1 MTPQVS
7 EITQL
12 LVEWGEGNQEAREK
26 LMALVYD
33 ELKRIA
39 RHYLRKEF
47 SKDGLQTTA
56 LVHEAYLRL
65 VNVNTIQARD
75 RAQFFGLAANLIR
88 QILVDHSRARLA
100 QRRGSGLAAIP
111 LDGIH
116 ITTSWSVIDVVL
128 LDDAMCRLERLSI
141 RQKDIVEM
149 RVFGGLSH
157 LEIADLLGVSTR
169 TVDRDWTM
177 ARAWL
182 QRELTLNSKS

>member
-39 RHYLRKEF
+39 RHHLRKEF

-111 LDGIH
+111 LEGIH
-116 ITTSWSVIDVVL
+116 ITTSWSVMDVVL